1 GKYAETA
8 YRASLLSAR
17 YAGNQRLVDIVTSLS
32 LQTLRYSKLGFRS
45 MQRRRRSYELW
56 QQALEAMQARDGDRA
71 AALSLQRVQESWEAT
86 VDALQEQEAGQ
97 DGAAARLPS

>member
-1 GKYAETA
+1 
-8 YRASLLSAR
+8 
-17 YAGNQRLVDIVTSLS
+17 DIVTSLS

-56 QQALEAMQARDGDRA
+56 QQALEAMQARDADRA

-86 VDALQEQEAGQ
+86 VGALQELEIRQ
-97 DGAAARLPS
+97 DDAATKQQS